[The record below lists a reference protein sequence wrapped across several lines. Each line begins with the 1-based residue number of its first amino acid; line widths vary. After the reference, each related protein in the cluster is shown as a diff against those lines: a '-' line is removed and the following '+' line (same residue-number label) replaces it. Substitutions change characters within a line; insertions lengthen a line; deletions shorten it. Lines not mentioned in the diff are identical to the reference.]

1 MSTLF
6 SRVEK
11 QCVTC
16 SKAKN
21 ECVVEAGKG
30 DKKGWQQNRRTNRP
44 QTNQK
49 NHLSYGRPKMPTQL
63 CSGESIGHRN
73 PPQPTSKEVAN
84 QGLVRET
91 HQPCNGGVA
100 GHGLGR
106 VTHQPC
112 SGEVAGQGL
121 GQENQCLVC
130 PC

>member
-1 MSTLF
+1 MGT
-6 SRVEK
+6 R
-11 QCVTC
+11 
-16 SKAKN
+16 
-21 ECVVEAGKG
+21 KG
-30 DKKGWQQNRRTNRP
+30 DSRREGQTGHRP
-44 QTNQK
+44 TRK
-49 NHLSYGRPKMPTQL
+49 NHLSYGRPRMPTQL
-63 CSGESIGHRN
+63 CTGESIGHRN
-73 PPQPTSKEVAN
+73 PPQPASREVAN